1 MFDLLLLIIGVILCL
16 IGIVGSFFPII
27 PGPVTSWSGLLVI
40 NLTEAKPFELQ
51 FLIITLIVAILIS
64 ILDYIIPILG
74 VKKLGGSKGGLFGAS
89 IGLLL
94 GLIIMGPLG
103 LIFGPFIGAVSG
115 EMINKKNFND
125 SLKPALGSLIGILIG
140 SGIKFCLSLVYLFF
154 YLETFWENRLDFF

>member
-27 PGPVTSWSGLLVI
+27 PGPMTSWLGLLVI
-40 NLTEAKPFELQ
+40 NLTEAIPFKVE

-64 ILDYIIPILG
+64 IFDYIIPILG

-115 EMINKKNFND
+115 EMINKKNFTD
-125 SLKPALGSLIGILIG
+125 SLKPALGSLVGILIG

-154 YLETFWENRLDFF
+154 YLEIFWENKLYFF

>member
-16 IGIVGSFFPII
+16 VGIVGSFFPII
-27 PGPVTSWSGLLVI
+27 PGPINSWLGLLVI
-40 NLTEAKPFELQ
+40 HLTEAIPFEVQ

-74 VKKLGGSKGGLFGAS
+74 VKKLGGSKGGLYGAS

-115 EMINKKNFND
+115 EMINKKNFTD
-125 SLKPALGSLIGILIG
+125 SLKPALGSLMGILIG
-140 SGIKFCLSLVYLFF
+140 SGIKFCLSLVYLFI
-154 YLETFWENRLDFF
+154 YLNIFWENKLYFF